1 MVEFVSVNRFSKK
14 AIASRFRKCFLIPA
28 GRAAGHVHRR
38 TSSGI
43 ALRYLPLIEQHS
55 SLEGTMTSLKKI
67 ITGSTLAALL
77 AGTMAASPAAAWW
90 DGGYGYGY
98 HNNGAAIAGA
108 AIGGMAL
115 GAMIGAA
122 ASQPHYCQAPV
133 YDRRGNIRGYQQV
146 QC

>member
-1 MVEFVSVNRFSKK
+1 MNPGVR
-14 AIASRFRKCFLIPA
+14 SRTFIRLAPA
-28 GRAAGHVHRR
+28 YPP
-38 TSSGI
+38 I
-43 ALRYLPLIEQHS
+43 IETPS

-67 ITGSTLAALL
+67 ITGSALAALL

-122 ASQPHYCQAPV
+122 ASQPHYCQAPI
-133 YDRRGNIRGYQQV
+133 YDRRGNVRGYQQV

>member
-1 MVEFVSVNRFSKK
+1 VFQRTVR
-14 AIASRFRKCFLIPA
+14 LIP
-28 GRAAGHVHRR
+28 
-38 TSSGI
+38 
-43 ALRYLPLIEQHS
+43 LRYLLSIEQRS
-55 SLEGTMTSLKKI
+55 SLEGTMTSMKKI
-67 ITGSTLAALL
+67 ITGAAMALMIG
-77 AGTMAASPAAAWW
+77 GTMAATPAAAWW

-98 HNNGAAIAGA
+98 HSNGAAIAGA

>member
-1 MVEFVSVNRFSKK
+1 
-14 AIASRFRKCFLIPA
+14 
-28 GRAAGHVHRR
+28 
-38 TSSGI
+38 
-43 ALRYLPLIEQHS
+43 
-55 SLEGTMTSLKKI
+55 MTSMKKI
-67 ITGSTLAALL
+67 ITGAAMALMIG
-77 AGTMAASPAAAWW
+77 GTMAATPAAAWW

-98 HNNGAAIAGA
+98 HSNGAAIAGA